1 MKRVID
7 YINENKKKKTII
19 QLLTPIFKHI
29 TGERPDGTFDVRYA
43 NDAEMLWNKLY
54 NSSLENVDIKRE
66 LESNNIKNYKDLIHF
81 LNNHH
86 SELEKEIT
94 NKLYKEKN
102 KTWWQTFNDRFKDKK
117 SKEKQNKKEETNNE
131 ETKKHNVNTTKKV
144 KEQPLT
150 NQTNYTKATTEDIV
164 LYLSGSPKQFKTTK
178 YYTISFKNEEERN
191 EKINALKHEWKE
203 KTGENISDCNVIN
216 KENYITKYKT
226 VK

>member
-1 MKRVID
+1 MR
-7 YINENKKKKTII
+7 
-19 QLLTPIFKHI
+19 QLGI
-29 TGERPDGTFDVRYA
+29 
-43 NDAEMLWNKLY
+43 
-54 NSSLENVDIKRE
+54 SVD
-66 LESNNIKNYKDLIHF
+66 
-81 LNNHH
+81 
-86 SELEKEIT
+86 
-94 NKLYKEKN
+94 
-102 KTWWQTFNDRFKDKK
+102 DRKCVK
-117 SKEKQNKKEETNNE
+117 SALDKKEETNNE